1 MNSVIPCSRGGH
13 HCTWPACSYDC
24 PGRPG
29 RGVNREEFKFHIRN
43 AVRRGRKR
51 IGHSHLRA
59 TIAAEAI
66 SAQVCEKLPGLF
78 RRDEIEIGESK

>member
-1 MNSVIPCSRGGH
+1 MIYRSEYRARLHRAVLH
-13 HCTWPACSYDC
+13 
-24 PGRPG
+24 GRL
-29 RGVNREEFKFHIRN
+29 
-43 AVRRGRKR
+43 R

-78 RRDEIEIGESK
+78 RRDEIEIGED